1 MKTVI
6 VYASNHG
13 ATENVANQL
22 AGLLSGEPAKVI
34 NLRKNKSFNPEGY
47 ERVLIGGS
55 IHVGQ
60 IQKPLKQF
68 CIKYKDQLV
77 NTKLGLFICCM
88 YTDEQAS
95 RQFELNFPEILREHS
110 SSNKIV
116 GGAFNF
122 EKMNWFE
129 KVIVKKVAGV
139 TQSVSNL
146 DESRIREIA
155 EEMNRI

>member
-1 MKTVI
+1 MKTAI

-13 ATENVANQL
+13 ATESVVNQL
-22 AGLLSGEPAKVI
+22 AGLLAGEPAEVI
-34 NLRKNKSFNPEGY
+34 NLRKNKNFNPEGY
-47 ERVLIGGS
+47 ERVIIGGS

-60 IQKPLKQF
+60 IQKPVKHF
-68 CIKYKDQLV
+68 CIRYEDQLI

-88 YTDEQAS
+88 YTEEQAS
-95 RQFELNFPEILREHS
+95 RQFELNFPKILREHS

-116 GGAFNF
+116 GGTFNF

-139 TQSVSNL
+139 NQTISNL
-146 DESRIREIA
+146 DDLKIREIA
-155 EEMNRI
+155 EEMNRN